1 MKDLMDDDDY
11 LYETLM
17 KDLYYLGKVLNKKYH
32 YLRLCYTV
40 FVIGIVL
47 SVIAYM
53 VSLFFMFQAPA

>member
-1 MKDLMDDDDY
+1 
-11 LYETLM
+11 M